1 MEKTN
6 GLKRSETWS
15 KIYDIVKTL
24 PREKVSGD
32 APDASSVT
40 TSIEQLFLK
49 LLAINDVVKSLKDKE
64 ETAFDLWLKNFKHA
78 ERDLYWYN
86 IDTLYCV
93 EAMRDIYNTE
103 IKPTL

>member
-1 MEKTN
+1 MKRVDDL
-6 GLKRSETWS
+6 LKYLESYS
-15 KIYDIVKTL
+15 DIAVVNKAKIHQ
-24 PREKVSGD
+24 E
-32 APDASSVT
+32 
-40 TSIEQLFLK
+40 
-49 LLAINDVVKSLKDKE
+49 LLLIKKEVAAINYTHSCEELKDKE

-86 IDTLYCV
+86 KDTLYCV